1 MKIQT
6 TTVSQTANEILGVE
20 AKNLYYLILETS
32 KAEKLVIN
40 VGKKTHDNVEK
51 MLLSEQTP
59 VVETPKTET
68 KVIKK

>member
-20 AKNLYYLILETS
+20 AKNLYYLILET
-32 KAEKLVIN
+32 KKGEKLIIN

-51 MLLSEQTP
+51 MVQSEIEPIPT
-59 VVETPKTET
+59 ETKTET
-68 KVIKK
+68 KTIKK